1 MPKIN
6 LSGMSVEALMDLR
19 KRVDG
24 MLLERRAELQKQLE
38 TIAVVGGRRVV
49 RGGGSALRGRKVP
62 PKYRGRSG
70 ETWAGRGANASAP
83 PNICSSLPWTEKAP
97 ARRGVGASRGESRQ
111 SGSKVRP
118 FPLCR
123 EHWAEHFLSGVV
135 AETGTCS
142 SLPKI
147 CLLKPRKPADMGP
160 VAYSR
165 PLGSEPREGPHQGC
179 SESQHR

>member
-1 MPKIN
+1 MTLVPVEGMVLIRFQTVPYVIAAICE
-6 LSGMSVEALMDLR
+6 LLHTRIRAQTLPLPTSGDLFICA
-19 KRVDG
+19 KHLFVAAK
-24 MLLERRAELQKQLE
+24 EE
-38 TIAVVGGRRVV
+38 TPAT
-49 RGGGSALRGRKVP
+49 RGYV
-62 PKYRGRSG
+62 
-70 ETWAGRGANASAP
+70 AGRGK
-83 PNICSSLPWTEKAP
+83 LK
-97 ARRGVGASRGESRQ
+97 Q
-111 SGSKVRP
+111 SGSKVEFGPIRSA
-118 FPLCR
+118 R
-123 EHWAEHFLSGVV
+123 HWAEHLLSGVV